1 MKNISNYTEGMER
14 INNFSAMVEFLRC
27 RGSKKRV
34 AVAWASDES
43 TRKAVMKALES
54 GFISAIFVGCKEIV
68 ESDENLMKFADNIS
82 FVEASDGDDAA
93 AKAVA
98 LVKNGKADIL
108 MKGMINTDN
117 LLRAIL
123 NKENGILEKGAVMT
137 HISAT
142 EIPGHYKILFFSDA
156 AAIPYPTPEQRE
168 AQIHYL
174 ADLIHRIGIK
184 QPRIALIHCTEKVN
198 EKHFPFTADYKV
210 KVEEARQGKFGDTIV
225 DGPLDAK
232 CACSLHALEAKGI
245 KSPLDGESDALIFPD
260 IIAANTFYKTLT
272 LFANAEIAGMLK
284 GAMAPVVLPSR
295 GDTSDSKY
303 FSLAMAS
310 L

>member
-1 MKNISNYTEGMER
+1 MER
-14 INNFSAMVEFLRC
+14 INNFSAMIEFLRG
-27 RGSKKRV
+27 RESKKRV

-43 TRKAVMKALES
+43 TREAVMKALES

-68 ESDENLMKFADNIS
+68 ESDAALMKFADDIS
-82 FVEASDGDDAA
+82 FVDAADGDDAA

-98 LVKNGKADIL
+98 LVREGNADIL

-123 NKENGILEKGAVMT
+123 NKEHGILEKGNVMT

-142 EIPGHYKILFFSDA
+142 EIPGYDKILFFSDA

-168 AQIHYL
+168 AQVHYL
-174 ADLIHRIGIK
+174 ADLIHRVGVK

-232 CACSLHALEAKGI
+232 CACNLHALEAKGI

-260 IIAANTFYKTLT
+260 IIAANTFYKTVT
-272 LFANAEIAGMLK
+272 LFAHAEIAGMLK

-295 GDTSDSKY
+295 GDSPESKY
-303 FSLAMAS
+303 YSLAMAS